1 MKQVLTILLLLCG
14 GLFVYSQNTLNVWLQ
29 NNEKVSFTF
38 AEKPVVNHT
47 DNVLTITSTSATV
60 EYSVADVQR
69 FTFEDAASPTM
80 ILNVASTSEEL
91 SVYDTQGILVRRVGN
106 RSFNLDNL
114 PHGIYIIKSKSK
126 TFKVIKK

>member
-60 EYSVADVQR
+60 EYPVADVQR
-69 FTFEDAASPTM
+69 FTFEDAALPTK
-80 ILNVASTSEEL
+80 ILNVTSASDEL
-91 SVYDTQGILVRRVGN
+91 SIYDTQGILVRRVDD
-106 RSFNLDNL
+106 RSINLDNL